1 MEWKQSAKMR
11 RMVSVADVL
20 TPTGAATKLVASG
33 TIVATSSH
41 YILQTIKQKLASFT
55 DRKRIALTPMVN
67 IIGINMTYTMF
78 VEY

>member
-41 YILQTIKQKLASFT
+41 YILQTIKQKL